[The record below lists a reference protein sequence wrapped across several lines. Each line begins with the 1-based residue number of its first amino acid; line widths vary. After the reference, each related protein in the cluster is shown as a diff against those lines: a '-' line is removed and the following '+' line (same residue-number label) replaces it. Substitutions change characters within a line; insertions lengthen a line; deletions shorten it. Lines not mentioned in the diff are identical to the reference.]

1 MQFCLFVEGMRA
13 KRAKESRQCLFR
25 AQELRDSVVA
35 GGGLIGFGTVLKR
48 DGSASSTLE
57 MRLDSYLL
65 GDELSNWFGHRHDS
79 NTAPSLEHICDL

>member
-48 DGSASSTLE
+48 WQ
-57 MRLDSYLL
+57 RFIHL
-65 GDELSNWFGHRHDS
+65 GDEAGLLFTGRR
-79 NTAPSLEHICDL
+79 AV